1 MLHWA
6 GGAHR
11 CGMLAGG
18 DRTAPPTACRHTLG
32 SPENREDVMAFGE
45 RILGSNRALIS
56 SNSVS
61 GHATRILKIA
71 DQRLG
76 PKSRSVQL
84 KMPKFA
90 SQRPHHAPRSAG
102 NTRLFSYRGHG
113 LQRRY
118 CLAPPRLSGALEG
131 GPRAQPPPGA
141 PPLSTL
147 APRRLRAMG
156 TCVCRAVD
164 RNDPSR
170 VRWTTSSCWRGASAP
185 DPARIC
191 SLLQYCE
198 NAPVIG
204 PECASLS
211 PCVVRSVIALTD
223 FAHGCNDSPCHG
235 TK

>member
-1 MLHWA
+1 
-6 GGAHR
+6 
-11 CGMLAGG
+11 MLAGG
-18 DRTAPPTACRHTLG
+18 DRTAPPTGCRHSLG

-56 SNSVS
+56 SNSVF

-118 CLAPPRLSGALEG
+118 CLAGHVGLELRKVGKNYPFERSRRFPEIQPNSGPRDYSRLSCG
-131 GPRAQPPPGA
+131 GGETQLGPNAGISA
-141 PPLSTL
+141 GFL
-147 APRRLRAMG
+147 A
-156 TCVCRAVD
+156 
-164 RNDPSR
+164 
-170 VRWTTSSCWRGASAP
+170 
-185 DPARIC
+185 
-191 SLLQYCE
+191 
-198 NAPVIG
+198 
-204 PECASLS
+204 
-211 PCVVRSVIALTD
+211 
-223 FAHGCNDSPCHG
+223 
-235 TK
+235 

>member
-1 MLHWA
+1 
-6 GGAHR
+6 
-11 CGMLAGG
+11 
-18 DRTAPPTACRHTLG
+18 
-32 SPENREDVMAFGE
+32 MAFGE

-118 CLAPPRLSGALEG
+118 CLAGHVGLELKNVGKNYPFESSHGFPVIKPNSGHRDYSRLSCGGGESRISRAGARMAMAAGKRHLTCFRPHLQSVPYARVH
-131 GPRAQPPPGA
+131 PREAYVYACGERN
-141 PPLSTL
+141 
-147 APRRLRAMG
+147 RRSIRRKRTRL
-156 TCVCRAVD
+156 
-164 RNDPSR
+164 
-170 VRWTTSSCWRGASAP
+170 
-185 DPARIC
+185 
-191 SLLQYCE
+191 
-198 NAPVIG
+198 
-204 PECASLS
+204 
-211 PCVVRSVIALTD
+211 
-223 FAHGCNDSPCHG
+223 
-235 TK
+235 

>member
-1 MLHWA
+1 
-6 GGAHR
+6 
-11 CGMLAGG
+11 MLAGG

-118 CLAPPRLSGALEG
+118 CLAGHVGLELRNVAANYPFETSHRFSGDQAEFWPQRLFSFEL
-131 GPRAQPPPGA
+131 
-141 PPLSTL
+141 
-147 APRRLRAMG
+147 RRREDA
-156 TCVCRAVD
+156 
-164 RNDPSR
+164 
-170 VRWTTSSCWRGASAP
+170 
-185 DPARIC
+185 ARC
-191 SLLQYCE
+191 
-198 NAPVIG
+198 P
-204 PECASLS
+204 
-211 PCVVRSVIALTD
+211 
-223 FAHGCNDSPCHG
+223 F
-235 TK
+235 

>member
-1 MLHWA
+1 
-6 GGAHR
+6 
-11 CGMLAGG
+11 MLAGG
-18 DRTAPPTACRHTLG
+18 DRTAPPTGCRHSLG

-45 RILGSNRALIS
+45 RILGSSRALIS

-118 CLAPPRLSGALEG
+118 CLAGHVRLELRNVVANYLFESPPDLREYSGILAIRVMRRCPAARLDSPRRSLLPPNQRSQRSLREVSNPPISAVQISLQALSETLQFLWRLDARGDHIPKLIALACKDILTQLVVLQFVSCRLS
-131 GPRAQPPPGA
+131 
-141 PPLSTL
+141 
-147 APRRLRAMG
+147 
-156 TCVCRAVD
+156 
-164 RNDPSR
+164 
-170 VRWTTSSCWRGASAP
+170 
-185 DPARIC
+185 
-191 SLLQYCE
+191 
-198 NAPVIG
+198 
-204 PECASLS
+204 
-211 PCVVRSVIALTD
+211 
-223 FAHGCNDSPCHG
+223 
-235 TK
+235 